1 MNVSK
6 KLFQLLFLCA
16 GVAIFGCSFSSDA
29 AVAVVVV
36 GTNNSDTFTPTVTN
50 IAVGDQVVWVW
61 NYPFT
66 FISHTSTSGTN
77 GVPSGLWDAGTNA
90 PPHSFTN
97 TFSSAGTYVYFCRI
111 HFAAPTFM
119 TGAVIVAAANLP
131 PTVGITNPAPE
142 AVFAAPASV
151 TVQASASD
159 TDGAVTNVQFLI
171 GSTILTNEPVA
182 PFSATTN
189 NLAAGSYTFSAI
201 ASDNSGAK
209 ATNAITISVVTPVP
223 IALSGPQ
230 QLAPANFQFSYTANT
245 GLRYVVQRSTN
256 LLSADWTVLG
266 TNLAGSSSV
275 TFTDLNAIVNPVF
288 YRVGLLP
295 NP

>member
-1 MNVSK
+1 
-6 KLFQLLFLCA
+6 
-16 GVAIFGCSFSSDA
+16 
-29 AVAVVVV
+29 
-36 GTNNSDTFTPTVTN
+36 
-50 IAVGDQVVWVW
+50 
-61 NYPFT
+61 
-66 FISHTSTSGTN
+66 
-77 GVPSGLWDAGTNA
+77 
-90 PPHSFTN
+90 
-97 TFSSAGTYVYFCRI
+97 
-111 HFAAPTFM
+111 
-119 TGAVIVAAANLP
+119 
-131 PTVGITNPAPE
+131 
-142 AVFAAPASV
+142 
-151 TVQASASD
+151 
-159 TDGAVTNVQFLI
+159 VQFLI